1 MRDDNE
7 KFTFYDKR
15 HIRLEQ
21 KCLIMKKVIRNVAIG
36 MAVMIAVVVLMPI
49 SFVKTSDRGTTLN
62 YFPEELKGR
71 IKAETVGFSDD
82 EIVENGLDLTAE
94 LLRFTRENSLRV
106 GKANCV
112 GYAQLCSNI
121 CNYASAN
128 CHSTARTKP
137 VVGTIKVCGID
148 VCKLAYSLAPAR
160 HKNFVKDH
168 DFVEYHHRDGT
179 TSFFDPSIFD
189 VTFGI
194 HGY

>member
-1 MRDDNE
+1 MG
-7 KFTFYDKR
+7 
-15 HIRLEQ
+15 I
-21 KCLIMKKVIRNVAIG
+21 VV
-36 MAVMIAVVVLMPI
+36 AVMIAIGILMPI
-49 SFVKTSDRGTTLN
+49 SFVKTSDRGANLD

-71 IKAETVGFSDD
+71 IKSETAGYSDE
-82 EIVENGLDLTAE
+82 EIVKYSLNLTSE
-94 LLRFTRENSLRV
+94 LLRFTRVNTLKD

-121 CNYASAN
+121 CNYAFAN

-179 TSFFDPSIFD
+179 ISFFDPSIYD
-189 VTFGI
+189 VSFGL
-194 HGY
+194 HGK

>member
-1 MRDDNE
+1 
-7 KFTFYDKR
+7 
-15 HIRLEQ
+15 
-21 KCLIMKKVIRNVAIG
+21 MKKVIRNVVIG
-36 MAVMIAVVVLMPI
+36 VVAMIAVVMFLPI
-49 SFVKTSDRGTTLN
+49 SFVKTSDRGATHD
-62 YFPEELKGR
+62 YFPEKLKER
-71 IKAETVGFSDD
+71 IKSETIGFSDE
-82 EIVENGLDLTAE
+82 EIVAYSMDLTAE
-94 LLRFTRENSLRV
+94 LLRFSWDNSLQN

-121 CNYASAN
+121 CNYAFAN

-148 VCKLAYSLAPAR
+148 VCKLAYSLAPAK